1 MKTILFALA
10 FMATTA
16 CQTTPNQV
24 QELKTEQL
32 DVKGQTSTGGKIA
45 INEKRQVIIVQEDSV
60 SDNLAIQDLVNTQL
74 MDRVLREHWSLKK
87 CRNSLSDTR
96 LGGSGDL
103 GTMPDV
109 ASVLKPREVEEEMG
123 VDENG
128 DLKIVKKEL
137 LNHRLA
143 TMKSNTKTMEKMINT
158 LTPMV
163 EECERRLGNAR
174 LDHGLPS
181 ERFVAQGYF
190 TADGTWVETRHA
202 EHSLSDGYEISAQNG
217 KKHN

>member
-1 MKTILFALA
+1 MKSIILSLFL
-10 FMATTA
+10 FSIPA

-60 SDNLAIQDLVNTQL
+60 TDDLAVQDLINTQL
-74 MDRVLREHWSLKK
+74 MDRVLREHWSLKQ
-87 CRNSLSDTR
+87 CRTSLSDTR

-103 GTMPDV
+103 QPMPDV
-109 ASVLKPREVEEEMG
+109 ASVLKPRDVQEEMG

-128 DLKIVKKEL
+128 DLKIVRKEF

-143 TMKSNTKTMEKMINT
+143 AMKSNTKTMEKMIST

-190 TADGTWVETRHA
+190 TAGGTWVETRHA
-202 EHSLSDGYEISAQNG
+202 EHSLSDGYEISAENG
-217 KKHN
+217 KKHK